1 MKATKTLFSPHIA
14 KKDIS
19 QYFWT
24 TSMLKRTWNEST
36 LQLFYSIKDN
46 EISTEALSEVLN
58 ALFLIAAH

>member
-1 MKATKTLFSPHIA
+1 
-14 KKDIS
+14 
-19 QYFWT
+19 
-24 TSMLKRTWNEST
+24 MLKGTWNEST